1 MKKRLLLNI
10 NLFLLVITPFALSS
24 GIMLE
29 VAHGEGLGYMSNM
42 LLTGWHIGLCVAMML
57 LVVCHLWLNW
67 GNVARWWGRW
77 WKHRSLWLKALYV
90 CYLICALMGVMATI
104 QWLKHGHTGL
114 GGWHGK
120 VGFAVALLV
129 VIHLV
134 QRLSWYGKQMKR

>member
-1 MKKRLLLNI
+1 MKRRLLLFI
-10 NLFLLVITPFALSS
+10 NLILLVITPFALSS

-42 LLTGWHIGLCVAMML
+42 LLTGWH
-57 LVVCHLWLNW
+57 
-67 GNVARWWGRW
+67 
-77 WKHRSLWLKALYV
+77 
-90 CYLICALMGVMATI
+90 
-104 QWLKHGHTGL
+104 
-114 GGWHGK
+114 GK

>member
-1 MKKRLLLNI
+1 MKKRLLLII
-10 NLFLLVITPFALSS
+10 NLILLIITPFALTS

-42 LLTGWHIGLCVAMML
+42 QLT
-57 LVVCHLWLNW
+57 
-67 GNVARWWGRW
+67 
-77 WKHRSLWLKALYV
+77 
-90 CYLICALMGVMATI
+90 
-104 QWLKHGHTGL
+104 
-114 GGWHGK
+114 GWHGK